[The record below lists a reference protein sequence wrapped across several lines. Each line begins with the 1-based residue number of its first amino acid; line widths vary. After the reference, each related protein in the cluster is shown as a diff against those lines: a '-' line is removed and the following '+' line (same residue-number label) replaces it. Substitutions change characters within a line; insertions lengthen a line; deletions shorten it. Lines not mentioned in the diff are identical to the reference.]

1 MKSIVLHGA
10 LAEFTGQSEYRVEVS
25 DAREAFSWLFAMFPH
40 ARNLFK
46 TQNWNIFYGDPE
58 DKELPMWS
66 LGADEFTIG
75 TSRDEIHI
83 APEVCGLGGSNGTIK
98 TVVGII
104 IIAAAV
110 FFSGG
115 TLAGLAT
122 AAPGAL
128 GAAGATYGTIAYVG
142 AAMALSGIAQMLT
155 PMPDMSAGG
164 TTDRNA
170 ADQRPSYL
178 FNGAVNVLE
187 EGGAVPI
194 IYGLHRVGST
204 VISSG
209 VEIEQIAYVAP
220 IDESGG
226 PAEGDSGGT
235 AESGSGVFNANQDQR
250 SCFTGETTI
259 ALANGTFKRID
270 EIEIGDVVHGMSMD
284 NTVTGIECV
293 ALEERRLYS
302 FNNGPRGG
310 FFTDEHPFK
319 IEGRQ
324 WGALNMEATYNYHGL
339 TSDEVETLEFGDMIR
354 TLDGPVEFK
363 SFEKYGADPKT
374 KVYNL
379 LLTGDDSDHTYYAN
393 RYLAHNRGDN

>member
-1 MKSIVLHGA
+1 MKTIILHGQ

-25 DAREAFSWLFAMFPH
+25 DAREAFSWLFAMFPKS
-40 ARNLFK
+40 RTLFK
-46 TQNWNIFYGDPE
+46 DQSWNIFYGNPE
-58 DKELPMWS
+58 DTELPMQS
-66 LGADEFTIG
+66 LDEHSFMRG

-83 APEVCGLGGSNGTIK
+83 APEVCGLGGNNGAVK
-98 TVVGII
+98 TVIGII
-104 IIAAAV
+104 IIAAV
-110 FFSGG
+110 TYFSAG
-115 TLAGLAT
+115 TLSAAAVSATFGAG
-122 AAPGAL
+122 GAIGSIAFI
-128 GAAGATYGTIAYVG
+128 GAS
-142 AAMALSGIAQMLT
+142 MALSGIAQMLT
-155 PMPDMSAGG
+155 PMPDMSADG
-164 TTDRNA
+164 TTDRNK

-204 VISSG
+204 VVSSG
-209 VEIEQIAYVAP
+209 VEIEQIAFTGPETPLGAP
-220 IDESGG
+220 PDT
-226 PAEGDSGGT
+226 GDSGGT
-235 AESGSGVFNANQDQR
+235 ATSGSGVFTANQDAR

-259 ALANGTFKRID
+259 ALANGQFKRID
-270 EIEIGDVVHGMSMD
+270 EIDIGDVVQGMSMD

-319 IEGRQ
+319 IEGKQ
-324 WGALNMEATYNYHGL
+324 WGALNQEHTYNYHGL
-339 TSDEVETLEFGDMIR
+339 TSDETDTLEFGDKIM

-363 SFEKYGADPKT
+363 SFEKYGADPTT

-379 LLTGDDSDHTYYAN
+379 LLTGDDSISDHTYYAN
-393 RYLAHNRGDN
+393 RFLAHNRGDN